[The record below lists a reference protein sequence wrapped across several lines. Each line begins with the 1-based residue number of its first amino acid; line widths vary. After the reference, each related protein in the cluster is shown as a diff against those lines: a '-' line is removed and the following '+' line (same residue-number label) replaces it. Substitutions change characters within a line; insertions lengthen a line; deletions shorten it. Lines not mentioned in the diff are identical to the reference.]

1 MDFWL
6 IWFTIDIFGSVCD
19 MIMNFGLIQNDSD
32 DSVWHPGRVKCVLDP
47 FDNKFVD
54 IWICDFGTHLT
65 VNHEYLAMWSELC
78 AISKI
83 AIEYWQF
90 NMTWSLFILLILQY
104 IRNCIAYV
112 TFGPFGMNL
121 LTSRWSLEMLNP
133 NCF

>member
-32 DSVWHPGRVKCVLDP
+32 DSVRHPGRGKCVLDP

-65 VNHEYLAMWSELC
+65 VNHEYLAM
-78 AISKI
+78 
-83 AIEYWQF
+83 
-90 NMTWSLFILLILQY
+90 
-104 IRNCIAYV
+104 
-112 TFGPFGMNL
+112 
-121 LTSRWSLEMLNP
+121 
-133 NCF
+133 